1 MPDGMPAT
9 ADDYV
14 FVDPGDF
21 VINGL
26 EPLDGQP
33 DGFEALRGERM
44 AWFAERL
51 MAREFFAEGLGR
63 GYEIANAVAAYRR
76 TGHRLLI
83 WPGVVAYSQIDDGA
97 DGVAT
102 LRGIAH
108 AAPQAVRDMMRAGT
122 VYDNRVAP
130 GASVWP
136 AEGLPNAAS
145 PAWSYGAETWYPAR
159 YAESIDVPSPGDSVR
174 LEPLERTELHL
185 AQMLRFV
192 ASQSAV
198 GVAIRPKLLFGDGTL
213 SDKSG
218 GNWSDDNNNT
228 RPQVRARFEARWG
241 TDGSPWV
248 IEDYY
253 EGQATFAAGAKTG
266 TLADCWYEWR
276 PASTYRWRVV
286 FPGWS
291 KYVARVAP
299 IYVLGASAS
308 FLRRTDLFTG
318 TGRGTANQRGFFV
331 GAWLTPDETGG
342 VDVPI
347 REAAW
352 QMVKAFAGGPTV
364 DLLTWLR
371 TTGSTTPQVDE
382 AFSLSGETVIDD
394 VISATRRIVVNDVYW
409 LVDFSA

>member
-1 MPDGMPAT
+1 MPKLMPAT
-9 ADDYV
+9 ASDYV

-21 VINGL
+21 VVNGL

-51 MAREFFAEGLGR
+51 MAREFFSEGLGR
-63 GYEIANAVAAYRR
+63 GEGVASAVAAYRR

-83 WPGVVAYSQIDDGA
+83 WPGVDAFDLIDDGE

-102 LRGIAH
+102 VHGIAH

-122 VYDNRVAP
+122 VYDNRIAP
-130 GASVWP
+130 GEAVWP
-136 AEGLPNAAS
+136 AEGLPNSAS

-159 YAESIDVPSPGDSVR
+159 YAESIAVPSPGDPVR
-174 LEPLERTELHL
+174 YEPLDKTELHL
-185 AQMLRFV
+185 SQMLRFV
-192 ASQSAV
+192 ASPDAT
-198 GVAIRPKLLFGDGTL
+198 GVAVRPKLRFGEGTL

-218 GNWSDDNNNT
+218 GNWSDENNNT
-228 RPQVRARFEARWG
+228 RAKVRARFEAQWG

-266 TLADCWYEWR
+266 TLADCWFEWR
-276 PASTYRWRVV
+276 PANAYRWRVV

-299 IYVLGASAS
+299 IYVLSASAS

-318 TGRGTANQRGFFV
+318 TGRGTENQRGFFV

-347 REAAW
+347 REAAG

-371 TTGSTTPQVDE
+371 ATGSVIPQVDDV
-382 AFSLSGETVIDD
+382 LSETG
-394 VISATRRIVVNDVYW
+394 ATVFESVMVADRRLAIEQVYW
-409 LVDFSA
+409 LIDFSA

>member
-1 MPDGMPAT
+1 MPELMPAT

-33 DGFEALRGERM
+33 DGFEALRGERI

-63 GYEIANAVAAYRR
+63 GDAIATAVAAYRR

-83 WPGVVAYSQIDDGA
+83 WPGVDASTQIDDGE

-102 LRGIAH
+102 VHGIAH

-122 VYDNRVAP
+122 VYDNRIAP
-130 GASVWP
+130 GDAVWP
-136 AEGLPNAAS
+136 AEGLPNSAS

-159 YAESIDVPSPGDSVR
+159 YAESIAVPSPGDSVR

-192 ASQSAV
+192 ASPSAV
-198 GVAIRPKLLFGDGTL
+198 GVAVRPKLIFGEGTL
-213 SDKSG
+213 ADKSG
-218 GNWSDDNNNT
+218 GSWSDVNDHT
-228 RPQVRARFEARWG
+228 RAEVRAGFEARWG
-241 TDGSPWV
+241 ADGSPWV

-253 EGQATFAAGAKTG
+253 EGQATFAAGAKIG

-276 PASTYRWRVV
+276 PASAYRWRVV
-286 FPGWS
+286 FPGLS

-299 IYVLGASAS
+299 IYVINASAS
-308 FLRRTDLFTG
+308 FSRRSDLFAG
-318 TGRGTANQRGFFV
+318 TPQEVLRQRGFFV
-331 GAWLTPDETGG
+331 GAWLAPDGTGG
-342 VDVPI
+342 VDVPV
-347 REAAW
+347 REAVG

-371 TTGSTTPQVDE
+371 STGSVIPQVDDV
-382 AFSLSGETVIDD
+382 LSETG
-394 VISATRRIVVNDVYW
+394 ATVFESVMVADRRLAIEQVYW
-409 LVDFSA
+409 LIDFSS